1 MSIVKALFKGI
12 FNYEIICLLFSKSY
26 YKPNNAKL
34 RLLSEEPPLFSFL
47 KSNRFVEEDH
57 PLNFISKLAIS
68 LEEVISSIYNLRDNH
83 PRWFKYIE
91 NYVAE
96 PLEVSVLLQKK
107 IVMIGYIFLQIRFVV
122 VSFSKCFDWNK
133 DFIYL
138 MKSSST

>member
-1 MSIVKALFKGI
+1 M
-12 FNYEIICLLFSKSY
+12 
-26 YKPNNAKL
+26 
-34 RLLSEEPPLFSFL
+34 
-47 KSNRFVEEDH
+47 EEDH